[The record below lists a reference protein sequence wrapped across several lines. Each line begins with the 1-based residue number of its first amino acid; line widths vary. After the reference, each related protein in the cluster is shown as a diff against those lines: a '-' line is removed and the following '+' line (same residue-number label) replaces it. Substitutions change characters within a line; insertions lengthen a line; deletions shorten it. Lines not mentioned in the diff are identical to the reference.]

1 MIGNGETKPYIA
13 YASTPDYLFRMG
25 YIDETQ
31 QHWAHGQLKAC
42 KAQVERQEYI
52 EAFETCQKVEDD
64 LFAKYVKLPFIYD
77 LRAKSDVFTELT
89 AVMTDWINHPD
100 VRKALNVGERMWR
113 QSDGQGPSSV
123 GKPVPEHLKGDEML
137 DIPDTIL
144 QDLYENFRV
153 LLFSGQHDGSSCN
166 FLGTQRML
174 AELDWVGKA
183 AFEAAEQAPW
193 SVKGGVAGASTLLPS
208 PPSSPLTPAPSR
220 QLPIGYGKAGK
231 SLNGEVT
238 FLLVA
243 NSGHLVPSDQPENA
257 LDMFRIFVN
266 HENYFD

>member
-208 PPSSPLTPAPSR
+208 LFPPNPRPFSSTSDRLWKGWEIFERRSHIS
-220 QLPIGYGKAGK
+220 IGG
-231 SLNGEVT
+231 
-238 FLLVA
+238 
-243 NSGHLVPSDQPENA
+243 
-257 LDMFRIFVN
+257 
-266 HENYFD
+266 